1 MLLRKILLFLVL
13 FSANKRSRIQ
23 NPTMSSPTF
32 AHIHNLS
39 LDLQNLAQG
48 SRAMHTFL
56 CKNIKLARKVLTRDL
71 LSKLVVIGVGTNEVE
86 NCVKEMSKQNVKPGT
101 NMKLVRDIMRNK
113 LEDAT
118 YDERRMRRQ
127 FLKRKIEYQRS
138 LMKGSL
144 LDMRFHEV
152 MKYEVEKVWMM
163 GKEKSKD
170 KIDNLVDRYA
180 PREESMQIRGVMFTN
195 FDLENMNETVESDPV
210 VYDNIELDE
219 DEKAAMRLHPNYM
232 LYDKIDEVKVEVEI
246 EKALAKARYSMM
258 NKQESDNTNDTTD
271 ENNSDEQENEYEVFS
286 MEEKAAKYANF
297 RVTDLPSVQRL
308 YPPKPATISKEVAM
322 QSLKEKILNKV
333 REFKEKKCNNKGW
346 IKKKNVSKS
355 EEEGL
360 KKVKERIKSKEIVVF
375 SSDKSSK
382 LTVDTVQ
389 NYTTAISEHAKDDT
403 IVGKKKVQETERR
416 MNQHLAHFNKMFRVG
431 STWGH
436 EERIAGASTSSN
448 VPPPPKY
455 GVRKDHKTV
464 QAGREQYGPAVRPIC
479 GANEAPN
486 SKFSHFLSMLINN
499 YGDCAEHKSECKSSE
514 EMRAAFEEFNN
525 LSEEIKTNCQLISMD
540 VKALYP
546 SMKWTEIIKSV
557 KEMILKSPMTV
568 ENVDWVAVARYKAVQ
583 VPQEEIYAEGL
594 TLVIPKRK
602 KTVRMRRIRV
612 NYLRNKKS
620 EDSWTVGRK
629 AGNRQKKKMLAL
641 AISVGVETV
650 MSGHT
655 YMIGDVCYLQTEG
668 GAIGLE
674 LTGAVSR
681 PFMQKWDNLYVKKA
695 ETAGIPMRM
704 YSRYVDDSNQIAV
717 VPPPGSRYDENENK
731 VVNGGQGLGI

>member
-1 MLLRKILLFLVL
+1 
-13 FSANKRSRIQ
+13 
-23 NPTMSSPTF
+23 
-32 AHIHNLS
+32 
-39 LDLQNLAQG
+39 
-48 SRAMHTFL
+48 
-56 CKNIKLARKVLTRDL
+56 
-71 LSKLVVIGVGTNEVE
+71 
-86 NCVKEMSKQNVKPGT
+86 
-101 NMKLVRDIMRNK
+101 
-113 LEDAT
+113 
-118 YDERRMRRQ
+118 
-127 FLKRKIEYQRS
+127 
-138 LMKGSL
+138 
-144 LDMRFHEV
+144 
-152 MKYEVEKVWMM
+152 MKYEVEKVWMK
-163 GKEKSKD
+163 GKEKSKV

-258 NKQESDNTNDTTD
+258 NKKETDNTNDTTD

-455 GVRKDHKTV
+455 GVRKDHNTV

-568 ENVDWVAVARYKAVQ
+568 ENVDWVAVARYIAVH

-602 KTVRMRRIRV
+602 KTVRMRRITV
-612 NYLRNKKS
+612 NYLRNKKN

-629 AGNRQKKKMLAL
+629 PGNRQKKKMLAL

-655 YMIGDVCYLQTEG
+655 YMIGDVCWN
-668 GAIGLE
+668 
-674 LTGAVSR
+674 S
-681 PFMQKWDNLYVKKA
+681 
-695 ETAGIPMRM
+695 
-704 YSRYVDDSNQIAV
+704 
-717 VPPPGSRYDENENK
+717 NEN
-731 VVNGGQGLGI
+731 VLPLCRRFQPDISGSAARV